1 MSSESKP
8 DPPASNVPDW
18 VQPELFVDVLKET
31 VEGFSKIKNFKANSG
46 SAAGENYATIML
58 RVNID
63 VELEDGKEKSISFML
78 KLPLQSDMYKQMLE
92 ANNIF
97 ETEFI
102 MYKTIVPELEQI
114 YRDVGVEVKF
124 GAKAYELKGAKS
136 DYILL
141 EDLAPKGF
149 KNTNRTEGLDQ
160 AHTECALK
168 RLSMWHAA
176 SMVRVATKGDY
187 PDNVTCGFYKE
198 ELRPTMDA
206 MNKSLSQSFLKA
218 CKQYEGNE
226 EYIDQIIELLPK
238 VTDEIFKVV
247 KVDSQHLNVLNHG
260 DFWSN
265 NMMFSHDSFGK
276 IKDICLVDF
285 QLPKWG
291 CVAQDLYY
299 FLISSTKLEDKLTK
313 FDHYIKF
320 YHDNLLENLKTL
332 KYSKNVPTLRDLH
345 ITLFK
350 YGFWGYLTA
359 TGVMT
364 AVLVDPTDAA
374 NLDNFLS
381 DSTEGADFK
390 TLLYNNARY
399 RKHIQEILPWLHNR
413 GALQGF

>member
-1 MSSESKP
+1 
-8 DPPASNVPDW
+8 
-18 VQPELFVDVLKET
+18 
-31 VEGFSKIKNFKANSG
+31 
-46 SAAGENYATIML
+46 
-58 RVNID
+58 
-63 VELEDGKEKSISFML
+63 
-78 KLPLQSDMYKQMLE
+78 
-92 ANNIF
+92 
-97 ETEFI
+97 
-102 MYKTIVPELEQI
+102 
-114 YRDVGVEVKF
+114 
-124 GAKAYELKGAKS
+124 
-136 DYILL
+136 
-141 EDLAPKGF
+141 
-149 KNTNRTEGLDQ
+149 
-160 AHTECALK
+160 
-168 RLSMWHAA
+168 
-176 SMVRVATKGDY
+176 
-187 PDNVTCGFYKE
+187 
-198 ELRPTMDA
+198 
-206 MNKSLSQSFLKA
+206 
-218 CKQYEGNE
+218 
-226 EYIDQIIELLPK
+226 
-238 VTDEIFKVV
+238 
-247 KVDSQHLNVLNHG
+247 
-260 DFWSN
+260 
-265 NMMFSHDSFGK
+265 MMFSHDSFGK

-332 KYSKNVPTLRDLH
+332 KYSKDVPTLRDLH

-350 YGFWGYLTA
+350 YGFWGEHLMMVHYITFTMTINCFIIHFIGYLTA